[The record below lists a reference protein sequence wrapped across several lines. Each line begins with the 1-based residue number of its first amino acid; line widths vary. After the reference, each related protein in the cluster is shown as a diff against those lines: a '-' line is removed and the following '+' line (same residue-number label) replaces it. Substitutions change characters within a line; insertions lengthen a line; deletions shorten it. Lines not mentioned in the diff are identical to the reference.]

1 MMTVG
6 DVGDGM
12 SETETR
18 IIAQPVPLPELGLP
32 RLASLPSLRRDGWGS
47 LISYSVELP
56 SSRSKIKLD
65 VGTVNRT

>member
-32 RLASLPSLRRDGWGS
+32 RLASLPSLRRDGLSDIVLG
-47 LISYSVELP
+47 
-56 SSRSKIKLD
+56 
-65 VGTVNRT
+65 RTAIQSFKDQVRCRNCK